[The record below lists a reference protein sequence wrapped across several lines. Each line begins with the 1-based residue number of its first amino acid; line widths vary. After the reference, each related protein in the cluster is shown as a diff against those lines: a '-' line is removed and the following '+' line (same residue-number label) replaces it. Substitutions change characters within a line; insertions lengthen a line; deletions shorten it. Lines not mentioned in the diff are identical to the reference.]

1 VLLRSRS
8 VDAAREVI
16 ARGVSGVFT
25 IVNVESLKSHTIK
38 SWCETWLQAKAIET
52 EESSHARYARII
64 RRLLEFLGAKS
75 DRDLSTLQANDIMR
89 FRDRLSNFRRK
100 RGETVADF
108 FKAEAQTPVTLPWL
122 SDPKTGRVNLTE
134 HMALK
139 RRNPELCELCD
150 RSVATA
156 REWSQEILTQ
166 AEKQI
171 AELEA
176 KRAEA
181 AALLQKKVESTLQA
195 K

>member
-1 VLLRSRS
+1 
-8 VDAAREVI
+8 
-16 ARGVSGVFT
+16 
-25 IVNVESLKSHTIK
+25 
-38 SWCETWLQAKAIET
+38 
-52 EESSHARYARII
+52 
-64 RRLLEFLGAKS
+64 
-75 DRDLSTLQANDIMR
+75 
-89 FRDRLSNFRRK
+89 
-100 RGETVADF
+100 
-108 FKAEAQTPVTLPWL
+108 
-122 SDPKTGRVNLTE
+122 
-134 HMALK
+134 
-139 RRNPELCELCD
+139 LCD